1 MSNFLKITVIALC
14 MLLILMN
21 INFVQATE
29 NSNVTAISEEFEE
42 DLNSQETD
50 NAKETATQ
58 ITSALETL
66 STSSVTKVSP
76 VNSYEQANL
85 QLNNILSI
93 ILISIG
99 ILLILFAIA
108 ILIRLKK

>member
-1 MSNFLKITVIALC
+1 MSKFSKIIVILI
-14 MLLILMN
+14 MLLIVLLN
-21 INFVQATE
+21 INLSYATE
-29 NSNVTAISEEFEE
+29 ENVETDVAPISEELS
-42 DLNSQETD
+42 DADSAASQV
-50 NAKETATQ
+50 
-58 ITSALETL
+58 TSSLDAL
-66 STSSVTKVSP
+66 STSSVTKVSN

-99 ILLILFAIA
+99 VLLILFAIA